1 MDEPCLYEI
10 RVEGQ
15 LGARWS
21 EWLGGMTVCAE
32 GDETILRGVL
42 PDQAA
47 LFGLLRRIYDMN
59 LALIS
64 VVRLPRASESPAEQ
78 GGAIN

>member
-1 MDEPCLYEI
+1 MDKPCLYEI

-15 LGARWS
+15 LGERWS
-21 EWLGGMTVCAE
+21 EWFAGMAVCVE
-32 GDETILRGVL
+32 GDETILSGVL

-47 LFGLLRRIYDMN
+47 LFGLLRRVYDMN

-64 VVRLPRASESPAEQ
+64 VVRLGRASESTAL
-78 GGAIN
+78 